1 MKKMIAL
8 LLTLRMSLS
17 LLIPVFAEETE
28 PAAGGWAV
36 NADDPTLIPEE
47 ALEAFNKATEE
58 LVGCDYEPI
67 ALLGSQVVAGTNY
80 CLLCKCT
87 VVTPDAPVNYVLMY
101 IYSGVDGTN
110 EVLDIQDITLGVN

>member
-8 LLTLRMSLS
+8 LLTLMMSLS

-87 VVTPDAPVNYVLMY
+87 VVTPDAPVSYVLMY
-101 IYSGVDGTN
+101 IYSGVDGTH

>member
-8 LLTLRMSLS
+8 LLTLMMSLS
-17 LLIPVFAEETE
+17 LLVPVFAEETE
-28 PAAGGWAV
+28 PAAGGWTV

-87 VVTPDAPVNYVLMY
+87 VVTADAPVSYVLMY

>member
-8 LLTLRMSLS
+8 LLTLMMSLS
-17 LLIPVFAEETE
+17 LLVPVFAEETE
-28 PAAGGWAV
+28 PAAGGWTV
-36 NADDPTLIPEE
+36 NAEDPTLIPEE

-87 VVTPDAPVNYVLMY
+87 VVTPDAPVSYVLMY

>member
-8 LLTLRMSLS
+8 LLTLMLSLS

-28 PAAGGWAV
+28 PVAGGWTA
-36 NADDPTLIPEE
+36 NAEDPTLIPEA

-87 VVTPDAPVNYVLMY
+87 VVTPDAPVSYVLMY

>member
-8 LLTLRMSLS
+8 LLTLMLSLS
-17 LLIPVFAEETE
+17 LLVPVFAEETE
-28 PAAGGWAV
+28 PVSGGWTA
-36 NADDPTLIPEE
+36 NADDPTLIPEA

-87 VVTPDAPVNYVLMY
+87 VVTPDAPVSYVLMY

>member
-8 LLTLRMSLS
+8 LLTLMLSLS
-17 LLIPVFAEETE
+17 LLVPVFAEETE
-28 PAAGGWAV
+28 PVAGGWTA

-87 VVTPDAPVNYVLMY
+87 VIMPDAPVSYVLMY

>member
-1 MKKMIAL
+1 MKKTIAL
-8 LLTLRMSLS
+8 MLILMMSLS
-17 LLIPVFAEETE
+17 LLVPVLAEETE
-28 PAAGGWAV
+28 PVAGGWTA
-36 NADDPTLIPEE
+36 NAEDPTLIPEE

>member
-8 LLTLRMSLS
+8 LLALMLSLS
-17 LLIPVFAEETE
+17 LLVPVFAEETE
-28 PAAGGWAV
+28 PVAGGWAA

-87 VVTPDAPVNYVLMY
+87 VVTPDAPVSYVLMY
-101 IYSGVDGTN
+101 IYNGVDGTN

>member
-1 MKKMIAL
+1 MKKTIAL
-8 LLTLRMSLS
+8 MLILMMSLS
-17 LLIPVFAEETE
+17 LLVPVLAEETE
-28 PAAGGWAV
+28 PVAGGWTA
-36 NADDPTLIPEE
+36 NAEDPTLIPEE

-87 VVTPDAPVNYVLMY
+87 VVTPDAPVSYVLMY

>member
-8 LLTLRMSLS
+8 LLALMLSLS
-17 LLIPVFAEETE
+17 LLVPVFAEETE
-28 PAAGGWAV
+28 PVA
-36 NADDPTLIPEE
+36 

-58 LVGCDYEPI
+58 LVGCDYEPV

-87 VVTPDAPVNYVLMY
+87 VVTPDAPVSYVLMY